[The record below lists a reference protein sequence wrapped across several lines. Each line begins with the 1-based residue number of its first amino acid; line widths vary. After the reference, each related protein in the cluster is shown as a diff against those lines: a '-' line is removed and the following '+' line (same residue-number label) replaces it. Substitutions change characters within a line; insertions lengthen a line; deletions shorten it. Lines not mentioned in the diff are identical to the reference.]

1 MSPQE
6 IDDHNYTFR
15 DCSFVARREAQ
26 KELAHFRLYPD
37 HGGRDPVGA
46 ATAAQAAHEAE
57 METLGRLYARAMHR
71 IGELEAQIRELGAE
85 VRP

>member
-6 IDDHNYTFR
+6 IDELYTIR
-15 DCSFVARREAQ
+15 DVPFTARREAQ
-26 KELAHFRLYPD
+26 KEFVHYGLYPI

-46 ATAAQAAHEAE
+46 ETAAQAEHEAA

-71 IGELEAQIRELGAE
+71 IGELEAQIRELGAT